1 MPRSLADGHVRWT
14 ILTEKPVDPFSPTE
28 AELTGANAIYMSQ
41 NVLASDFLWGFADSD
56 KVQEKP
62 LSETSNAN
70 AIGASNPQGRI
81 TVFRYFNESTG
92 NGDPTEDKPFQTVK
106 EKGTTLWG
114 YARETAKLSAE
125 EWEEGDEI
133 YLGAEFVTDEP
144 APPSSR
150 GGFIKYTVPLELQ
163 YTYPHIAVATSG
175 SSA

>member
-14 ILTEKPVDPFSPTE
+14 ILTEKPADPANPTE
-28 AELTGANAIYMSQ
+28 AELTGPNAIYMSQ

-70 AIGASNPQGRI
+70 AIGASNPQGRC
-81 TVFRYFNESTG
+81 TVFRYFDPETK
-92 NGDPTEDKPFQTVK
+92 NGDPVEDEPFQTLK
-106 EKGTTLWG
+106 TKGTTLYG

-163 YTYPHIAVATSG
+163 YTYPHTEVASSG
-175 SSA
+175 SSG